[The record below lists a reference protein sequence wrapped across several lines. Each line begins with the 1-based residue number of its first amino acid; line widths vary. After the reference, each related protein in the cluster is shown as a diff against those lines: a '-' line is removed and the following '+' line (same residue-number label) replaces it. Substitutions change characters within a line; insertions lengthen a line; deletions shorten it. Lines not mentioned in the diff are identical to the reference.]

1 MQVCLKLLTCELK
14 IFNHQSSTYF
24 LLTDRRIR
32 LGFDSRPVYKMRM
45 ATKSKE
51 QSIRSISR
59 ALHVLQAINRHGAL
73 TMTQISQIV
82 KLPYP
87 TACRVVY
94 TLVGE
99 GVIERE
105 TSRKYYRATALAQS
119 LSCGYQAQA
128 RLVAIAR
135 PHIVN
140 LTNETG
146 WPVSIASRVGS
157 VMVIQDSTHGQTAL
171 TFSDYHPGYS
181 LPIASSASGMV
192 YLAYTN
198 AEERAQ
204 IIEQIKRTSLDE
216 DAARLTDNLRDNQF
230 QLILD
235 DGFASFI
242 RNPHTKD
249 PGKTSSIAVPLF
261 RDEALVGAMTF
272 VFFSTSLRVKDAFDK
287 YGKAIFAA
295 QDAINR
301 DLVEMKLFK
310 PEDLQI

>member
-1 MQVCLKLLTCELK
+1 MEKK
-14 IFNHQSSTYF
+14 
-24 LLTDRRIR
+24 
-32 LGFDSRPVYKMRM
+32 
-45 ATKSKE
+45 KSKE

-73 TMTQISQIV
+73 TMTQISKLV
-82 KLPYP
+82 NLPYP

-105 TSRKYYRATALAQS
+105 VSRKYYRATALAQS

-140 LTNETG
+140 LTKETG

-157 VMVIQDSTHGQTAL
+157 VMVIQDSTHGLTAM

-181 LPIASSASGMV
+181 LPIASSASGLA
-192 YLAYTN
+192 YLAYTDP
-198 AEERAQ
+198 EERARIIDQ
-204 IIEQIKRTSLDE
+204 IRSTDVHDE
-216 DAARLTDNLRDNQF
+216 DLISMRDLQDLRF
-230 QLILD
+230 RMILD
-235 DGFASFI
+235 DGYASFI

-249 PGKTSSIAVPLF
+249 PGKTSSIAVPLY
-261 RDEALVGAMTF
+261 RGEALIGAMTL
-272 VFFSTSLRVKDAFDK
+272 VFFSTSLRVNDAFEK
-287 YGKAIFAA
+287 YKKLLFET
-295 QDAINR
+295 QTNINR
-301 DLVEMKLFK
+301 DLVDMKLFK
-310 PEDLQI
+310 PEETGLTS

>member
-1 MQVCLKLLTCELK
+1 
-14 IFNHQSSTYF
+14 
-24 LLTDRRIR
+24 
-32 LGFDSRPVYKMRM
+32 M

-135 PHIVN
+135 PHIVK
-140 LTNETG
+140 LTTDTG
-146 WPVSIASRVGS
+146 WPVSIASRVGP
-157 VMVIQDSTHGQTAL
+157 VMVIQDSTHGLTAL

-192 YLAYTN
+192 YLAYTE
-198 AEERAQ
+198 ADERAQ
-204 IIEQIKRTSLDE
+204 IIEQIKRTSLAE
-216 DAARLTDNLRDNQF
+216 DSAILTENLQDNQF
-230 QLILD
+230 NIILE
-235 DGFASFI
+235 DGYASFI

-249 PGKTSSIAVPLF
+249 PGKTSSIAVPLY
-261 RDEALVGAMTF
+261 RDDVLIGAMTL
-272 VFFSTSLRVKDAFDK
+272 VFFSTSLRVADAFEK
-287 YGKAIFAA
+287 YKKLILETQAN
-295 QDAINR
+295 INR

-310 PEDLQI
+310 PEDLKLSSGT

>member
-1 MQVCLKLLTCELK
+1 
-14 IFNHQSSTYF
+14 
-24 LLTDRRIR
+24 
-32 LGFDSRPVYKMRM
+32 M
-45 ATKSKE
+45 AEKKSKD

-59 ALHVLQAINRHGAL
+59 ALHVLQAINQHGAL

-87 TACRVVY
+87 TACRIVY

-135 PHIVN
+135 PHIVQ
-140 LTNETG
+140 LTKETG
-146 WPVSIASRVGS
+146 WPVSIASRVGP
-157 VMVIQDSTHGQTAL
+157 VMVIQDSTHGLTAM

-181 LPIASSASGMV
+181 LPIVSSASGMA
-192 YLAYTN
+192 YLAYT
-198 AEERAQ
+198 APEERKQ
-204 IIEQIKRTSLDE
+204 IIEQIKRSAGDE
-216 DAARLTDNLRDNQF
+216 DTSRLAGNLQEHHF
-230 QLILD
+230 SMILE
-235 DGFASFI
+235 DGYASFI

-261 RDEALVGAMTF
+261 KNDELIGAMTL
-272 VFFSTSLRVKDAFDK
+272 VFFSTSLRVAEAFERYK
-287 YGKAIFAA
+287 TPITETQAN
-295 QDAINR
+295 INR
-301 DLVEMKLFK
+301 DLVELKLFK
-310 PEDLQI
+310 PEDLHLSS

>member
-1 MQVCLKLLTCELK
+1 
-14 IFNHQSSTYF
+14 
-24 LLTDRRIR
+24 
-32 LGFDSRPVYKMRM
+32 M

-82 KLPYP
+82 NLPYP
-87 TACRVVY
+87 TACRIVY

-105 TSRKYYRATALAQS
+105 TSRKYYRSTALAQS

-135 PHIVN
+135 PHIVK

-146 WPVSIASRVGS
+146 WPVSIASRVGP
-157 VMVIQDSTHGQTAL
+157 VMVIQDSTHGLTAL

-192 YLAYTN
+192 YLAYTDPD
-198 AEERAQ
+198 ERAH
-204 IIEQIKRTSLDE
+204 IIDQIKRTSLDE
-216 DAARLTDNLRDNQF
+216 SSAILTDHLQDNQF
-230 QLILD
+230 EIILE
-235 DGFASFI
+235 DGYASFI

-249 PGKTSSIAVPLF
+249 PGKTSSIAVPLY
-261 RDEALVGAMTF
+261 RGDILIGAMTL
-272 VFFSTSLRVKDAFDK
+272 VFFSTSLRVADAFEK
-287 YGKAIFAA
+287 YKRLIFATQA
-295 QDAINR
+295 DINR

-310 PEDLQI
+310 PEELNGAE

>member
-1 MQVCLKLLTCELK
+1 MVKK
-14 IFNHQSSTYF
+14 
-24 LLTDRRIR
+24 
-32 LGFDSRPVYKMRM
+32 
-45 ATKSKE
+45 KSKE

-59 ALHVLQAINRHGAL
+59 ALHVLQAINQHGAL

-87 TACRVVY
+87 TACRIVY

-135 PHIVN
+135 PHIVK
-140 LTNETG
+140 LTKEIG
-146 WPVSIASRVGS
+146 WPVSIASRVGA
-157 VMVIQDSTHGQTAL
+157 VMVIQDSTHGMTAM

-181 LPIASSASGMV
+181 LPIVSSASGMV
-192 YLAYTN
+192 YLAYTEP
-198 AEERAQ
+198 EEREK
-204 IIEQIKRTSLDE
+204 IIEQIKSTSVDE
-216 DAARLTDNLRDNQF
+216 YTTNLAVNLQQHHFRM
-230 QLILD
+230 ILE

-249 PGKTSSIAVPLF
+249 PGKTSSVAVPLF
-261 RDEALVGAMTF
+261 RNEELIGAMTL
-272 VFFSTSLRVKDAFDK
+272 VFFSTSLRVAETFEKYKDL
-287 YGKAIFAA
+287 ILEA
-295 QDAINR
+295 QANINR

-310 PEDLQI
+310 PENLKLSS

>member
-1 MQVCLKLLTCELK
+1 
-14 IFNHQSSTYF
+14 
-24 LLTDRRIR
+24 
-32 LGFDSRPVYKMRM
+32 M
-45 ATKSKE
+45 AKESKD

-73 TMTQISQIV
+73 TMTQISKIV
-82 KLPYP
+82 ELPYP

-94 TLVGE
+94 TLVSE

-135 PHIVN
+135 PHIVA
-140 LTNETG
+140 LTRETG
-146 WPVSIASRVGS
+146 WPVSIASRVGP
-157 VMVIQDSTHGQTAL
+157 VMVIQDSTHGMTAM

-198 AEERAQ
+198 PDERVNIIHQ
-204 IIEQIKRTSLDE
+204 IRRTSLDE
-216 DAARLTDNLRDNQF
+216 GGSAHSDNLQDNLF
-230 QLILD
+230 QMILE
-235 DGFASFI
+235 DGYASFV

-249 PGKTSSIAVPLF
+249 PGKTSSIAVPLY
-261 RDEALVGAMTF
+261 RGEILVGAMTL
-272 VFFSTSLRVKDAFDK
+272 VFFSTAFRVAEAFEK
-287 YGKAIFAA
+287 YQKSVFKTQAN
-295 QDAINR
+295 INN
-301 DLVEMKLFK
+301 DLVKMKLFK
-310 PEDLQI
+310 PEDLGLP

>member
-1 MQVCLKLLTCELK
+1 
-14 IFNHQSSTYF
+14 
-24 LLTDRRIR
+24 
-32 LGFDSRPVYKMRM
+32 M

-135 PHIVN
+135 PHIVK
-140 LTNETG
+140 LTTGTG
-146 WPVSIASRVGS
+146 WPVSIASRVGP
-157 VMVIQDSTHGQTAL
+157 VMVIQDSTHGLTAL

-192 YLAYTN
+192 YLAYT
-198 AEERAQ
+198 ETDERAQ
-204 IIEQIKRTSLDE
+204 IIEQIKRTSLAE
-216 DAARLTDNLRDNQF
+216 DSAILTENLQDNQF
-230 QLILD
+230 NIILE
-235 DGFASFI
+235 DGYASFI

-249 PGKTSSIAVPLF
+249 PGKTSSIAVPLY
-261 RDEALVGAMTF
+261 RDDVLIGAMTL
-272 VFFSTSLRVKDAFDK
+272 VFFSTSLRVADAFEK
-287 YGKAIFAA
+287 YKKLILETQAN
-295 QDAINR
+295 INR

-310 PEDLQI
+310 PEDLKLSSGT

>member
-1 MQVCLKLLTCELK
+1 
-14 IFNHQSSTYF
+14 
-24 LLTDRRIR
+24 
-32 LGFDSRPVYKMRM
+32 M
-45 ATKSKE
+45 ATGGKE

-105 TSRKYYRATALAQS
+105 TSRKYYRPTALAQS
-119 LSCGYQAQA
+119 LSCGYQAQV

-135 PHIVN
+135 RHIVK
-140 LTNETG
+140 LTQETG

-157 VMVIQDSTHGQTAL
+157 LMVIQDSTHALTAL
-171 TFSDYHPGYS
+171 TFSDYHPGFS
-181 LPIASSASGMV
+181 LPIASSASGMA
-192 YLAYTN
+192 YLAFS
-198 AEERAQ
+198 APEERSM

-216 DAARLTDNLRDNQF
+216 SSAILTENLQENHF
-230 QLILD
+230 KMIVE
-235 DGFASFI
+235 DGYASFI

-249 PGKTSSIAVPLF
+249 PGKTSSIAVPLY
-261 RDEALVGAMTF
+261 RGETLIGAMTL
-272 VFFSTSLRVKDAFDK
+272 VFFSTSLRVAEAFEKYKDM
-287 YGKAIFAA
+287 IFETQAL
-295 QDAINR
+295 INR

-310 PEDLQI
+310 PEDLKLS